1 MFVAALLVFAA
12 GARALAQDAPPGTPP
27 ATGTLPVTGTPSA
40 TGTLP
45 SGVAYAVHPDPAQPV
60 AAVSLWY
67 RAPATGFGPQPAPGL
82 ARLAATTV
90 AASAPITGTP
100 LTQLVER
107 WGGRLTVS
115 AYPDS
120 VAITALVPP
129 DRAADAV
136 RAMTGDYF
144 APVVSAAGLRLAQR
158 DVGEDALY
166 RGLGPDAIED
176 ALGAALFDSGPMH
189 DGIVGTIQ
197 GIAGTS
203 LDRVRGFASRAFRP
217 SNAILVLTGNV
228 GRSALDRVASR
239 PGAAAGPAEAPTA
252 QTPRAPGT
260 PLRREALIS
269 GTGLGWAGPPIAAEA
284 DATAMDFIADLLF
297 APRTGRVPRALG
309 NRKATVTG
317 KFVTY
322 RNPGV
327 FLVTISGA
335 DAAAARPIV
344 EQAIAETTKPMSAEA
359 FQAAR
364 AAFVYRLL
372 SDMATPADVA
382 EIYGWYTVEGDAPYA
397 PADGGL
403 QGRYLSLVAAL
414 TPATVAAT
422 ATKYLGPAPAVVT
435 LVKRAQPQ
443 GTRT

>member
-12 GARALAQDAPPGTPP
+12 GARALAQDAPPAPP
-27 ATGTLPVTGTPSA
+27 PPTGTLA
-40 TGTLP
+40 

-67 RAPATGFGPQPAPGL
+67 RAPAAGFGPQASPGIS
-82 ARLAATTV
+82 RLAAATV

-100 LTQLVER
+100 LTELVER

-136 RAMTGDYF
+136 RAITADYF
-144 APVVSAAGLRLAQR
+144 APVVTAAGLRLAQR
-158 DVGEDALY
+158 DVGEDAIY

-176 ALGAALFDSGPMH
+176 ALGAALFESGPMH

-197 GIAGTS
+197 GIAGMS
-203 LDRVRGFASRAFRP
+203 LDRVRGFATRAFRP
-217 SNAILVLTGNV
+217 SNAIIVLTGNV
-228 GRSALDRVASR
+228 GRSALDRAASR
-239 PGAAAGPAEAPTA
+239 PGTAAGAAEPPAA
-252 QTPRAPGT
+252 QTPRTPGAP
-260 PLRREALIS
+260 LQRDALLA

-284 DATAMDFIADLLF
+284 DATAMDFVADLLF

-322 RNPGV
+322 RDPGV
-327 FLVTISGA
+327 FLVTISGS

-344 EQAIAETTKPMSAEA
+344 EQAIAATTKPMSAEA

-397 PADGGL
+397 PADGGPH
-403 QGRYLSLVAAL
+403 GRYLSLVAAL
-414 TPATVAAT
+414 TPESVAQT
-422 ATKYLGPAPAVVT
+422 AAKYLGPAPAVVT
-435 LVKRAQPQ
+435 LVKRAAPQ

>member
-1 MFVAALLVFAA
+1 MFVAALLVLAA
-12 GARALAQDAPPGTPP
+12 GGRALAQDGP
-27 ATGTLPVTGTPSA
+27 AGTLPG
-40 TGTLP
+40 
-45 SGVAYAVHPDPAQPV
+45 GVAYAFHPDPAQPL

-67 RAPATGFGPQPAPGL
+67 RAPAAGFGTKAAPGIS
-82 ARLAATTV
+82 RLAAATV
-90 AASAPITGTP
+90 AASSPVTGTP

-107 WGGRLTVS
+107 WGGRVTVS

-129 DRAADAV
+129 DHAAETV

-144 APVVSAAGLRLAQR
+144 APVVSAAGLQLAQR
-158 DVGEDALY
+158 DVGEDAVY
-166 RGLGPDAIED
+166 RDLGPDAIEA
-176 ALGAALFDSGPMH
+176 ALGAALFDTGPLH
-189 DGIVGTIQ
+189 DGAVGTLE
-197 GIAGTS
+197 GIAGMS
-203 LDRVRGFASRAFRP
+203 LDAVRSFATRAFRP

-228 GRSALDRVASR
+228 DRAALNGVAKR
-239 PGAAAGPAEAPTA
+239 PGASAGLPETPAA
-252 QTPRAPGT
+252 QTPRAPAA
-260 PLRREALIS
+260 PLRREGLID
-269 GTGLGWAGPPIAAEA
+269 GTGLGWAGPPITAEA
-284 DATAMDFIADLLF
+284 DATAMDFVADLLF
-297 APRTGRVPRALG
+297 APRTGRVPRAVG

-317 KFVTY
+317 RFVTY

-335 DAAAARPIV
+335 DAAAVRPIV
-344 EQAIAETTKPMSAEA
+344 EQTIADATKPLSPQA

-397 PADGGL
+397 PSDGGT

-414 TPATVAAT
+414 TPASVAQT
-422 ATKYLGPAPAVVT
+422 AAKYLGPPPAVVT
-435 LVKRAQPQ
+435 MVKRAQPR

>member
-1 MFVAALLVFAA
+1 VSGPAHRSRAAILVAALLVFAA
-12 GARALAQDAPPGTPP
+12 GGPALGQDLPP
-27 ATGTLPVTGTPSA
+27 S
-40 TGTLP
+40 GTLP
-45 SGVAYAVHPDPAQPV
+45 SGVVYAVHADPGQPV

-67 RAPATGFGPQPAPGL
+67 RAPAAGFEVRTPGIS
-82 ARLAATTV
+82 RLAAATV
-90 AASAPITGTP
+90 AASAAGAGTS

-107 WGGRLTVS
+107 WGGRVTVS

-136 RAMTGDYF
+136 RAMTGAYF
-144 APVVSAAGLRLAQR
+144 APVASTTGLRLAQR

-176 ALGAALFDSGPMH
+176 ALGAALFETGPMH
-189 DGIVGTIQ
+189 DGMNGTLE
-197 GIAGTS
+197 GIAGMT
-203 LDRVRGFASRAFRP
+203 LERVRAFAARAFRP

-228 GRSALDRVASR
+228 GAAALRGVATR
-239 PGAAAGPAEAPTA
+239 RGAALAAAPEPPAP
-252 QTPRAPGT
+252 QTPRAVSA
-260 PLRREALIS
+260 PLQREGLIA

-284 DATAMDFIADLLF
+284 DATAMDFLADVLF

-322 RNPGV
+322 HDPGV

-344 EQAIAETTKPMSAEA
+344 EQAIAELTKPMSPAA
-359 FQAAR
+359 FEAAR

-382 EIYGWYTVEGDAPYA
+382 EIYGWYTVEGDAAYA
-397 PADGGL
+397 PADAAL
-403 QGRYLSLVAAL
+403 QGRYWSLVAAL
-414 TPATVAAT
+414 TPASVAQT
-422 ATKYLGPAPAVVT
+422 AAKYLGPAPAVVT
-435 LVKRAQPQ
+435 LTKRTQQPK
-443 GTRT
+443 GTPT